1 MCFLGVYIRK
11 SSGKDGGMTVP
22 ERESAL
28 EEVGAMDAVLVNT
41 HRVFILLFLNL
52 LLHGCSATCNYHW
65 KCNVQITIFFHVV
78 LQVVCKTG
86 VSCEIWVLFNVTI
99 SLGDRK
105 IMITLFA
112 HSGDIVYWQ
121 TEEKYR
127 LYENTLEERV
137 NTCDSILKQLRLQFF
152 CFFMLKKICTDVYT
166 FALSVLTF

>member
-127 LYENTLEERV
+127 LYENTLKERV
-137 NTCDSILKQLRLQFF
+137 NTCDSILKQLRLHFFFVSLCWKKSVQTYTPLPFQF
-152 CFFMLKKICTDVYT
+152 
-166 FALSVLTF
+166 

>member
-11 SSGKDGGMTVP
+11 RVHGRMEVWQFQ
-22 ERESAL
+22 RESAL
-28 EEVGAMDAVLVNT
+28 EEAGAMDAVLVNT
-41 HRVFILLFLNL
+41 HQVFILLFLNL

-78 LQVVCKTG
+78 LQVVCKTE

-152 CFFMLKKICTDVYT
+152 FISLCWKKSVQTYT
-166 FALSVLTF
+166 PLPFQF